1 MKDVSIEKSVVP
13 SDSVKME
20 TDKVSNEVVSNLFN
34 ENEVSST
41 SKSKS
46 VVVKK
51 EDNWWQWTRIIG
63 QGEGSHL
70 EYPQCSND
78 PPNKK
83 KGKILKNVIFWSFF
97 GKNGKFRGIEDDWDK
112 FDPPKPPLTPPLPTK
127 SSTEP
132 IFGLILNQKWPARK
146 SG

>member
-20 TDKVSNEVVSNLFN
+20 TDKVSNEVVFNLFN

-51 EDNWWQWTRIIG
+51 EDN
-63 QGEGSHL
+63 
-70 EYPQCSND
+70 
-78 PPNKK
+78 
-83 KGKILKNVIFWSFF
+83 
-97 GKNGKFRGIEDDWDK
+97 
-112 FDPPKPPLTPPLPTK
+112 
-127 SSTEP
+127 
-132 IFGLILNQKWPARK
+132 
-146 SG
+146 